1 MTSCRGEHVNLKI
14 QLLTLQLPKC
24 FCFYLCFLLKLPV
37 LWWTHSRNVPK
48 SVLSRAWVLVFDS
61 EVGTRC
67 NSHVFLGPLEKAN
80 IRSVSVATELDL
92 PSFGN
97 FCWQGH
103 ASTEFGK
110 TDLVVQRHH
119 STDAWIMQRYYK
131 DALPTFN
138 ITPTG
143 KNRFPTI
150 IFQGLCQTLA
160 GYPEKYWRWKKG
172 VRVELF
178 ACFDTSP
185 KIWSNSSSNMES
197 CNQIWIFFE
206 RRVWHS
212 DGSTFTHWW
221 KIQSRQ
227 RFKKKWLCHKK
238 ILHFFTKSKYV

>member
-150 IFQGLCQTLA
+150 IFQGLVEHCLWLQITRTTQQ
-160 GYPEKYWRWKKG
+160 KYLEQLE
-172 VRVELF
+172 RVLERVLEFKRLMWLMF
-178 ACFDTSP
+178 A
-185 KIWSNSSSNMES
+185 NSW
-197 CNQIWIFFE
+197 C
-206 RRVWHS
+206 
-212 DGSTFTHWW
+212 
-221 KIQSRQ
+221 
-227 RFKKKWLCHKK
+227 
-238 ILHFFTKSKYV
+238 